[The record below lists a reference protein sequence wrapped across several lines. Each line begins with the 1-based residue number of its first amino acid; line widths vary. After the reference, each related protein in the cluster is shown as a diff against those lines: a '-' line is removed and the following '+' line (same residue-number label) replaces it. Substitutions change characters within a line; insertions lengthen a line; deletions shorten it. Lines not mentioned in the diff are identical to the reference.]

1 MLYVLYGTY
10 KRRMK
15 QGHDFL
21 RIMCMAPSSCTAVL
35 PPPHA
40 QMAANAP
47 AAAAPPVATA
57 CPNSFAYENP
67 VCVNNGTLHIGDRV
81 ADELSCSYCD
91 CEEGWEGVD
100 CGRCSTVS
108 ACPDITLNGT
118 VRGCK

>member
-1 MLYVLYGTY
+1 
-10 KRRMK
+10 
-15 QGHDFL
+15 
-21 RIMCMAPSSCTAVL
+21 
-35 PPPHA
+35 
-40 QMAANAP
+40 MAANAP

-57 CPNSFAYENP
+57 CPNSFTYENP

-118 VRGCK
+118 VRGCKKKYISSSSTSSFGRKTITFCF